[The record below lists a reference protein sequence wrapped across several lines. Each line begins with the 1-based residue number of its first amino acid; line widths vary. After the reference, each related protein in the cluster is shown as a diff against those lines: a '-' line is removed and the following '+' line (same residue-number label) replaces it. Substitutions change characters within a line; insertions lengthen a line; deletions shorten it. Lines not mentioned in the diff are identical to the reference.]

1 MTQKLTIRLPKDLS
15 DDLSL
20 LGKELGMSKSDM
32 IKTSIL
38 KYLVTNDMED
48 FKDFSI
54 DKKEVFRST
63 MNVSDSLYKILEKQ
77 AKKYGTTINFL
88 IIFSAKKTFDYY
100 SDILKSI
107 NIHWFIV
114 LLISFYIS
122 K

>member
-1 MTQKLTIRLPKDLS
+1 MTQKITIRLPKNLS

-54 DKKEVFRST
+54 DKKETFRST

-77 AKKYGTTINFL
+77 AKAYETTINFL

-100 SDILKSI
+100 SEILKNI
-107 NIHWFIV
+107 NIH
-114 LLISFYIS
+114 
-122 K
+122 